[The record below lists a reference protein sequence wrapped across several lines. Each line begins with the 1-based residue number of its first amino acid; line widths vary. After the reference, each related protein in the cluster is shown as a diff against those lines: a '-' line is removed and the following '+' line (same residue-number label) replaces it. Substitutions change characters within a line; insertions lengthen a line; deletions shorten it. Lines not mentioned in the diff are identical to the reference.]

1 MNRLVYN
8 FPAKITGV
16 IDGRTFDVILD
27 KGFREFAQRRLQM
40 QGVELP
46 NPRLEKTEES
56 KDLFD
61 KAKNCLAGILFGW
74 TDVSD
79 SGRDPSE
86 NEIQGRGVIVS
97 PMHPNSYGRAFV
109 RVYVR
114 AERENINYPQ
124 LGAKYAGYRFLHVNN
139 LMQLV
144 AEKGYNVEEVINICK
159 TFELRDF

>member
-1 MNRLVYN
+1 VYN
-8 FPAKITGV
+8 FLARVTEV
-16 IDGRTFDVILD
+16 VDGRTFDVILD

-56 KDLFD
+56 RDLFD
-61 KAKNCLAGILFGW
+61 KAKQCLSCVLFGW
-74 TDVSD
+74 NSVED
-79 SGRDPSE
+79 SEGGSSE
-86 NEIQGRGVIVS
+86 DEIQGRGVIVS
-97 PMHPNSYGRAFV
+97 PMHPNRYGRAFV
-109 RVYVR
+109 RVYVK

-144 AEKGYNVEEVINICK
+144 AERKYDMEEVISICK